1 MKKTLFALTA
11 ASVALF
17 TSCQSDEQETMMN
30 ASDEVTVSFG
40 MDFGIDDTVLT
51 RAENNVE
58 YLIAISPA
66 APVDGKIT
74 SGYVGRFTSLSAANA
89 TLKANTS
96 YNFYISAYESLGDA
110 CDLSSV
116 CATEGKFVEVS
127 EAVSYAPDF
136 ADQRVD
142 RYYGTT
148 TETLEGNTTISVEGK
163 RYVYGIKVNIEKP
176 STGHVTLTSE
186 SPALSYNVASNAADA
201 VVEQNIFCLA
211 GTDPEGSKT
220 TLVTVTLFD
229 KSDKKVSSV
238 SKEITIARNHSKTLT
253 VKAIDPLASFDF
265 TIEESEL
272 TEEEEDMTPVANMHM
287 GHEYVD
293 LGLPSGLLWAT
304 CNVGADSP
312 EDYGDYFAWGE
323 TEGYNSGK
331 TYFNWSTY
339 KWMQEGYSASDHI
352 TKYTYADGVTS
363 GIWYDSNGNFIGDF
377 KAVLEPADDAAHVNW
392 GGSWR
397 MPNYRELDELMKKCT
412 WEFTTQNGVNGRKVT
427 GPNGNS
433 IFLPAAGGRDYSS
446 LSYAGSRGYYWSSSL
461 YTSYSIYAY
470 DLYFNSD
477 GVEWDSD
484 TRFRGRPV
492 RPVRFFSE

>member
-17 TSCQSDEQETMMN
+17 TSCQSDEQEAMMN

-66 APVDGKIT
+66 APVEGKIT
-74 SGYVGRFTSLSAANA
+74 SGYVGRFSTLSAANA

-142 RYYGTT
+142 RYYGST

-238 SKEITIARNHSKTLT
+238 SKEITISRNHSKTLT

-265 TIEESEL
+265 TVEESEL

-312 EDYGDYFAWGE
+312 EEYGDYFAWGE
-323 TEGYNSGK
+323 TEPKSY
-331 TYFNWSTY
+331 YDWSTY
-339 KWMQEGYSASDHI
+339 FDTNDGGSTFQ
-352 TKYTYADGVTS
+352 KYYKGGKT
-363 GIWYDSNGNFIGDF
+363 
-377 KAVLEPADDAAHVNW
+377 VLEPADDAAHVNW

-397 MPNYRELDELMKKCT
+397 MPTKEEQDELRSECI
-412 WEFTTQNGVNGRKVT
+412 WEWTTQNGVNGRKVT

-433 IFLPAAGGRDYSS
+433 IFLPAAGSRYWSS
-446 LSYAGSRGYYWSSSL
+446 LGSAGSGGEYWSSSL
-461 YTSYSIYAY
+461 DAGSSYLAY
-470 DLYFNSD
+470 GLGF
-477 GVEWDSD
+477 DSD
-484 TRFRGRPV
+484 YVDWHYYDRGVGRSV

>member
-1 MKKTLFALTA
+1 
-11 ASVALF
+11 
-17 TSCQSDEQETMMN
+17 MN

-136 ADQRVD
+136 ADLRVD
-142 RYYGTT
+142 RYYGST

-293 LGLPSGLLWAT
+293 LGLKDEKGNTIYWAT
-304 CNVGADSP
+304 CNVGAESP
-312 EDYGDYFAWGE
+312 EDYGLYFAWGDVVGHSSNGING
-323 TEGYNSGK
+323 TQPDGYSSYGWNTAPFNNGSSNYDES
-331 TYFNWSTY
+331 YFNSV
-339 KWMQEGYSASDHI
+339 KD
-352 TKYTYADGVTS
+352 KVCPN
-363 GIWYDSNGNFIGDF
+363 GIL
-377 KAVLEPADDAAHVNW
+377 ALEYDAAHVQW

-397 MPNYRELDELMKKCT
+397 MPTYKEQDELRNNCT
-412 WEFTTQNGVNGRKVT
+412 WEWTVQNGVNGRKVT

-433 IFLPAAGGRDYSS
+433 IFLPAAGLRGNSG
-446 LSYAGSRGYYWSSSL
+446 LGGAGSEGRYWSSSL
-461 YTSYSIYAY
+461 YVGGSRNAFN
-470 DLYFNSD
+470 LYFLSD
-477 GVEWDSD
+477 RVSRSYDYRYYGLS
-484 TRFRGRPV
+484 V

>member
-17 TSCQSDEQETMMN
+17 TSCQSDEQEAMMN

-66 APVDGKIT
+66 APVEGKIT
-74 SGYVGRFTSLSAANA
+74 SGYVGRFSTLSAANA

-142 RYYGTT
+142 RYYGST

-211 GTDPEGSKT
+211 GIDPEGSKT

-229 KSDKKVSSV
+229 NSDKKVSSV

-265 TIEESEL
+265 TVEEGDM
-272 TEEEEDMTPVANMHM
+272 TVEEEDMTPIVNMHM

-293 LGLPSGLLWAT
+293 LGVVVDGKPIYWAT
-304 CNVGADSP
+304 CNVGAESP
-312 EDYGDYFAWGE
+312 EDYGLYFAWGE
-323 TEGYNSGK
+323 TEGHSGDK
-331 TYFNWSTY
+331 TVWEQPDGYYYDWLNDPFNNGSDVFDEDYFSEVKDVVCPN
-339 KWMQEGYSASDHI
+339 
-352 TKYTYADGVTS
+352 GVLAAE
-363 GIWYDSNGNFIGDF
+363 Y
-377 KAVLEPADDAAHVNW
+377 DAAHVKW
-392 GGSWR
+392 GGDWR
-397 MPNYRELDELMKKCT
+397 MPTQTEVEALIGQCT
-412 WEFTTQNGVNGRKVT
+412 WTWDSAKEGFTAKGMNG
-427 GPNGNS
+427 S
-433 IFLPAAGGRDYSS
+433 LIFLPASGLRYSQG
-446 LSYAGSRGYYWSSSL
+446 LLYAGSEGSYLSSSL
-461 YTSYSIYAY
+461 YRWPDNAY
-470 DLYFNSD
+470 MLYFSSSE
-477 GVEWDSD
+477 VACS
-484 TRFRGRPV
+484 GRRRCNGFSV
-492 RPVRFFSE
+492 RPVCVLSE